1 MRILFGKEQKQV
13 LENADY
19 IFEAI
24 DTHNEEM
31 AIEAVMKAVE
41 ITSIIG
47 GEKALRKSKAWK
59 KYMAS
64 FEKRFKE
71 HLDRAI
77 MYGEGKK

>member
-1 MRILFGKEQKQV
+1 MRILFGKKQKQV

-24 DTHNEEM
+24 DTRNEET
-31 AIEAVMKAVE
+31 AIEAMMKAVE

-47 GEKALRKSKAWK
+47 GEKALMKSKAWK

-64 FEKRFKE
+64 FEKRLKE
-71 HLDRAI
+71 HLDQAI